1 MSENEPK
8 KKFSFN
14 DAFNDLTSF
23 LTGHRA
29 NKDGAGPEGDN
40 PRSKSIGLFRFK
52 RFLSV
57 VGASLICG
65 FIGVAIGFLLM
76 LTNPAYFQQG
86 FKSFWD
92 TGFANLDKVVYI
104 AGPLLLCA
112 LSVGFCYK
120 CGLFNI
126 GASGQF
132 TMGGMTAIIATLYFR
147 MPWYASCCFA
157 ILAGAMVGSI
167 PGLLKAFFNINEVI
181 TAIMLNWI
189 VLFTCDVLFQNIPGV
204 TDPVGNKTKA
214 IPSALSLPSLP
225 GFYLNVTIIIGLV
238 MAFLLAFVLYKT
250 TFGYKLRSVGFNRD
264 AAKYAGISDKKN
276 IIIAFIVAGA
286 LAGLGGACYY
296 LLGTVQ
302 FTLSKDTVASQ
313 GFDAIPI
320 ALLANNNPIGIIFSA
335 LFIAFIKVAGNGL
348 QGIGTYND
356 EFVDIMISIILY
368 LSGFATLFVNFFLE
382 NRRKRKKEG
391 QSPPPVILFISSSAS
406 RFAGF
411 FKKLFR
417 LKEKGR
423 EPATPDLPK
432 GDN

>member
-14 DAFNDLTSF
+14 DALNDATSL
-23 LTGHRA
+23 LTGH
-29 NKDGAGPEGDN
+29 GPKNEGVSLEGTATK
-40 PRSKSIGLFRFK
+40 SKSIRQFRFES
-52 RFLSV
+52 FLSV

-132 TMGGMTAIIATLYFR
+132 TMGGMIAIICALYFK
-147 MPWYASCCFA
+147 MPWWASCCFA
-157 ILAGAMVGSI
+157 ILAGATIGSI

-214 IPSALSLPSLP
+214 ISSAYSLPSLS
-225 GFYLNVTIIIGLV
+225 GYYLNVTILIGIAL
-238 MAFLLAFVLYKT
+238 ALILAFVLYKT

-264 AAKYAGISDKKN
+264 AAKYAGISDKGN
-276 IIIAFIVAGA
+276 IIVAFVVAGA

-320 ALLANNNPIGIIFSA
+320 SLLANNNPIGIIFSA
-335 LFIAFIKVAGNGL
+335 LFIAFIRVAGNGL

-368 LSGFATLFVNFFLE
+368 LSGFSTLFMNFFLAK
-382 NRRKRKKEG
+382 RRKSKKEG
-391 QSPPPVILFISSSAS
+391 QGPPPWLKYLADAATSFI
-406 RFAGF
+406 GF
-411 FKKLFR
+411 FKKLFP
-417 LKEKGR
+417 LKKKGPKTAAP
-423 EPATPDLPK
+423 ESPK
-432 GDN
+432 GDQ